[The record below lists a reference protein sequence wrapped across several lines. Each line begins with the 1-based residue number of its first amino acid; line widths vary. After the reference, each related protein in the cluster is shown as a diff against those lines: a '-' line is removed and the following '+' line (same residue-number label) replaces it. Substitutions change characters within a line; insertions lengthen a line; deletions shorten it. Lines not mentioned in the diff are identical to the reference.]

1 MDHEIARSLKKAL
14 DLIQAGNPQEAR
26 PILVEI
32 LKRDSEIE
40 QAWYML
46 SFVVPNHD
54 RQVYAIKHALRL
66 NPDNPKSRSRLEKL
80 TSGSQPVPAPAEEAL
95 KDSPSKKQVESKPS
109 PAVTTSTS
117 SSDDDLLSQ
126 RLFGDSASSSEDDE
140 DSSPVSDVVSALPEK
155 SNDQEDKKEKKRR
168 KRKKEKN
175 KEQKEQGEGSTR
187 KVLVI
192 LLLIIILGG
201 GGVVGMDYLGIYDL
215 GIFGGGINSDNQTS
229 EQETESPTP
238 TDESTPKETLPAETS
253 TPTETKTIIPT
264 ITNTPA
270 PTPTRAPTATEV
282 LLPPSDDIQ
291 NAITEL
297 QGQVEQIRELV
308 PLNAPQ
314 TFIVSQSK
322 IKDVLHGMFSS
333 TDFELFSDRQMD
345 IYFAL
350 GITDLAYNFKTHNKN
365 QWGDLYSSI
374 YSPDSMMIFM
384 INPRFGPVQNY
395 AYTQEYTLSILEEE
409 FQYSEMGF
417 LPICELSFQEC
428 QAILALIKG
437 DATLTS
443 EQWVSRYSSSD
454 EDIIEE
460 QVIQPFMISD
470 QIPPAFARIDLLFP
484 YEYGTEFVKA
494 IFARGGWAAV
504 NQIYLDPPKTT
515 EQIMHPEKY
524 QEGEVGLEVDSVS
537 LSEILGDEWTEL
549 MNESLGEWLTYL
561 FLAYGNDINGRI
573 DLEIAA
579 EAAEGWGGDRTQ
591 IYINES
597 GTNYVTVIHWVGD
610 TQVDSMLY
618 YQAMSLSLEGRFS
631 IVNPYQ
637 PYTELDMTCWESISE
652 IACLWDRDID
662 VIMISGPDLD
672 IIDGIISLFALE

>member
-1 MDHEIARSLKKAL
+1 MDREIARSLKKAL

-32 LKRDSEIE
+32 LKHDSEIE
-40 QAWYML
+40 QAWFML
-46 SFVVPNHD
+46 SFVVPNHE
-54 RQVYAIKHALRL
+54 RQVFAIKHALRI

-80 TSGSQPVPAPAEEAL
+80 ISGSQPTPAQAEKSL
-95 KDSPSKKQVESKPS
+95 KDSPAKKQVESKPS
-109 PAVTTSTS
+109 PAVTTSTP

-126 RLFGDSASSSEDDE
+126 RLFGDSASSGEADE
-140 DSSPVSDVVSALPEK
+140 DSSPVSDAVSALPEK
-155 SNDQEDKKEKKRR
+155 LNDQEDKKEKKRR
-168 KRKKEKN
+168 KRKKK
-175 KEQKEQGEGSTR
+175 KEQGEGSTR

-229 EQETESPTP
+229 EQETELPIP
-238 TDESTPKETLPAETS
+238 IDESTPKETLPAETP
-253 TPTETKTIIPT
+253 TPTETIVPT
-264 ITNTPA
+264 ITKTPL

-291 NAITEL
+291 NTIIEL
-297 QGQVEQIRELV
+297 QGQAEQIRGLA

-395 AYTQEYTLSILEEE
+395 AYIQEHTLSMLEEE

-454 EDIIEE
+454 KTIIEE
-460 QVIQPFMISD
+460 QAVQPFVISD

-494 IFARGGWAAV
+494 IFARGGWTAV

-524 QEGEVGLEVDSVS
+524 REGEVGLEVDNVL
-537 LSEILGDEWTEL
+537 LSGILGDEWTEL

-561 FLAYGNDINGRI
+561 FLAYGNNINGRI

-579 EAAEGWGGDRTQ
+579 EAVEGWGGDRTQ

-610 TQVDSMLY
+610 TQVDSTQF
-618 YQAMSLSLEGRFS
+618 YQAVLLSLEGRFS
-631 IVNPYQ
+631 FVDPYQ
-637 PYTELDMTCWESISE
+637 PYTELDMTCWEPTLE
-652 IACLWDRDID
+652 IVCLWDRDVD
-662 VIMISGPDLD
+662 VIMMSGPDLD
-672 IIDGIISLFALE
+672 IIDGIISLYAIE